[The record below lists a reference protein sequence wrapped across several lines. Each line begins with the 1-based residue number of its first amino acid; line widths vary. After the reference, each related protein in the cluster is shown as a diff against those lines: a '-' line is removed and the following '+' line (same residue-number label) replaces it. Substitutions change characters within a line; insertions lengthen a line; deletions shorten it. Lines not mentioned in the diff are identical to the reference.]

1 MSFVELIVS
10 VVHLGKLLLNDV
22 DSLRIAYTV
31 SVVDNSFRQ
40 NTLVVQL
47 EGFKSTNH
55 HRLEVVNDLQ
65 HLLLVEELRV
75 VLSEI
80 FVVSGTEANDR
91 RCVFVTN
98 VETNQHS
105 RFLIK
110 EFRELDLVESE
121 SRLGDELLE
130 NLGEDRCL
138 TFLD

>member
-1 MSFVELIVS
+1 VSFVELIVS